1 MSNRQSLHFSTSPAF
16 IDSLQSPI
24 RFMSLQ
30 NKKVKYKGLGLLLE
44 HSAAVS
50 SGCKCQP
57 TTEEKRALL
66 LLWRANICLALK

>member
-30 NKKVKYKGLGLLLE
+30 NKKVKYKGLGLCLSTQQQ
-44 HSAAVS
+44 SAVDANVS
-50 SGCKCQP
+50 PRLRKKERYCYFGEP
-57 TTEEKRALL
+57 TFVLH
-66 LLWRANICLALK
+66 